1 MTMITESQGIAR
13 PLASTGLVASVVSHI
28 ASYRRN
34 RRVLREL
41 AAMDD
46 YLLRDIGLSR
56 SDVMRASAAELGA
69 DRMAMLNHARSR
81 GMGR

>member
-1 MTMITESQGIAR
+1 MTMITESRDIAR
-13 PLASTGLVASVVSHI
+13 PIASTGLIASVVSQI

-34 RRVLREL
+34 RRALQDL
-41 AAMDD
+41 AAMED

-56 SDVMRASAAELGA
+56 SDVMRASAAEAGA
-69 DRMAMLNHARSR
+69 DRMTILNLARSR